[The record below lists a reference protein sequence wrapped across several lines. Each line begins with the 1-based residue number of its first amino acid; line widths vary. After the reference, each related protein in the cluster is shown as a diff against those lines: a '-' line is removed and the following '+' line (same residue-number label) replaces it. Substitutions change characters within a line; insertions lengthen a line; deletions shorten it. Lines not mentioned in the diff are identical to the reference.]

1 MMQTHV
7 STLLLGLACS
17 LLTVLTLLSYYYYA
31 INVSPRMLRVQLD
44 PIDDSKFLPNVRIN
58 RRAVMMRMLVWFLK
72 QANIRNEDQ
81 VDSKHLEHDV
91 AGPRNELSN
100 ST

>member
-1 MMQTHV
+1 
-7 STLLLGLACS
+7 
-17 LLTVLTLLSYYYYA
+17 
-31 INVSPRMLRVQLD
+31 
-44 PIDDSKFLPNVRIN
+44 
-58 RRAVMMRMLVWFLK
+58 MMRMLVWFLE
-72 QANIRNEDQ
+72 QVNIRNEDQ